1 MPVNMELERVTFL
14 VDGFNLYH
22 SLKSASIAL
31 GLNEAG
37 TKWLDLSSLCRSYL
51 HLFGK
56 AATLCEI
63 HYFSALA
70 KHLEATKPDV
80 TSRHLTYIGCLQ
92 DSGVSVELSRFK
104 KKGFKCERCGANLK
118 RHEEKETD
126 VALGSKLLELFI
138 NGSCDRVVIVTGD
151 TDVAPA
157 VRTAKRLFPKK
168 SVSFAFPYDRK
179 NDELAQLVETSFH
192 MGKDSYM
199 KHQFPDPY
207 ITKDGISHPKPT
219 KW

>member
-1 MPVNMELERVTFL
+1 MPANMELERVTFL

-37 TKWLDLSSLCRSYL
+37 TKWLDLRALCQSYL

-56 AATLCEI
+56 AARLREI

-80 TSRHLTYIGCLQ
+80 TARHLAYVTCLQ
-92 DSGVSVELSRFK
+92 DSEVSVELSRFK
-104 KKGFKCERCGANLK
+104 KKRFRCEHCGANLK

-126 VALGSKLLELFI
+126 VALGSKLLELFV
-138 NGSCDRVVIVTGD
+138 NDSCDRAVIVTGD

-157 VRTAKRLFPKK
+157 VRTAKRLFPLKT
-168 SVSFAFPYDRK
+168 VSFAFPYDRK

-192 MGKDSYM
+192 ISKDAYTR
-199 KHQFPDPY
+199 HQLPDPY
-207 ITKDGISHPKPT
+207 MTKSGNSVSKPS